1 MTSSP
6 HGLYA
11 LGCTRATMVRTER
24 RDTARWS
31 KSQKA
36 RPSSDCGLQLDRMK
50 LESLVIAYQLR
61 RGEYVPEDCTHRP
74 SSHGSREYPKPPR
87 FSGVDGKLGDWD

>member
-11 LGCTRATMVRTER
+11 LGCTRATMLTTER
-24 RDTARWS
+24 RKAARRS
-31 KSQKA
+31 KSHKGW
-36 RPSSDCGLQLDRMK
+36 PSSDCGLQLDRMK

-61 RGEYVPEDCTHRP
+61 RGEYVPELCTHRP
-74 SSHGSREYPKPPR
+74 SSHGSREHPKSPH
-87 FSGVDGKLGDWD
+87 FSGAYGEFGDWD